1 MSADAAVR
9 FGIVGSGWRAGCY
22 LETASLLGSGW
33 AAVGVAGRNP
43 ATRGALASRWKV
55 RAFASAAELVEGEA
69 PDFLL
74 VTVGGGAMAEV
85 LSGLMELGVP
95 LLAET
100 PPASTVEGLESL
112 WREAGR
118 RKARIQVAEQYWL
131 QPMQQARLAALSAG
145 LIGESSFAHVSVNHS
160 YHNVSLM
167 RKYLGVGF
175 ENAAIRAAS
184 FSAPITEGPGRGG
197 PPAAER
203 ISPVERVLGLF
214 EFEGGKKGLFEFEQ
228 NQHRS
233 WVRSSRVA
241 VRGQKGEIADDR
253 IAYLE
258 DFRSPV
264 SEELRR
270 EEAGGE
276 GNFEGY
282 HLKGVS
288 LGDRRLYANPF
299 APARLSDEEI
309 SQAACLAAMGEYVR
323 SGKSFYPLAEAAQ
336 DQYLAISLKEAA
348 ASGAAVVTETRAWAR

>member
-1 MSADAAVR
+1 MSAERSVR
-9 FGIVGSGWRAGCY
+9 FGVVGSGWRAGCY
-22 LETASLLGSGW
+22 LETASLLGGLF
-33 AAVGVAGRNP
+33 AAVGITGRNP
-43 ATRGALASRWKV
+43 ATLEGLASRWEV
-55 RAFASAAELVEGEA
+55 ESFADAARLVESAA

-85 LSGLMELGVP
+85 LAGLMELGVP

-112 WREAGR
+112 WREAER
-118 RKARIQVAEQYWL
+118 RKARMQVAEQYWL

-160 YHNVSLM
+160 YHNISLM

-175 ENAAIRAAS
+175 ENARIRAAS

-197 PPAAER
+197 PPAAEK

-233 WVRSSRVA
+233 WIRSSRVA
-241 VRGQKGEIADDR
+241 VRGERGEIADGR
-253 IAYLE
+253 IAYLQ

-270 EEAGGE
+270 DEAGGD

-282 HLKGVS
+282 HLKGIS
-288 LGDRRLYANPF
+288 LGQRRLYANPF

-336 DQYLAISLKEAA
+336 DQYLAIALKEAA
-348 ASGAAVVTETRAWAR
+348 AGGVAVVTETRPWAR